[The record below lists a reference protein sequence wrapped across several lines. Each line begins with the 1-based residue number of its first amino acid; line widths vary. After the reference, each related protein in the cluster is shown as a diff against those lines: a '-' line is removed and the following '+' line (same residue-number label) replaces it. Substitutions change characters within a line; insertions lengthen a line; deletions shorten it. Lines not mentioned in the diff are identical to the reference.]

1 MLLAGLVSPLTQD
14 NGKQGLQSE
23 KQRAVEATALTFW
36 GLLMLMTCVRVPV
49 PMGSS
54 RLPEGDCSVN
64 WNDWKHRQTTS
75 EARQGPTHY
84 SQHRHTHTAHVQ
96 TSGDQISRAFPAQ
109 SIGFQASL
117 RIRNER
123 HGAKNDCKHRLLL
136 KRTGP
141 FPLTQKTQLMLK
153 VCADLQ

>member
-1 MLLAGLVSPLTQD
+1 MCFRDFGSHSYQPPLLLIAPLMLLAGLVSPLTQD
-14 NGKQGLQSE
+14 DGKPGLQSE

-84 SQHRHTHTAHVQ
+84 SQHRHTHTH
-96 TSGDQISRAFPAQ
+96 
-109 SIGFQASL
+109 
-117 RIRNER
+117 
-123 HGAKNDCKHRLLL
+123 
-136 KRTGP
+136 
-141 FPLTQKTQLMLK
+141 TQLMCRPLVTKFQGPFQHK
-153 VCADLQ
+153 VLVFKLLCVSEMNNMVQKMTASTDYP